1 MVKNQ
6 RCIWKVTQE
15 FVKVLVSL
23 CCSSLPV
30 TVSHRERSVEWGML
44 YAGYVYSR
52 KVRKWVNRECVGT
65 ELWEYGMKWFYF
77 EL

>member
-23 CCSSLPV
+23 CCSGLPV
-30 TVSHRERSVEWGML
+30 TVSHCMLWLCQQQKSVQMGE
-44 YAGYVYSR
+44 SR
-52 KVRKWVNRECVGT
+52 VCGDGALGVRNEVV
-65 ELWEYGMKWFYF
+65 LF
-77 EL
+77 